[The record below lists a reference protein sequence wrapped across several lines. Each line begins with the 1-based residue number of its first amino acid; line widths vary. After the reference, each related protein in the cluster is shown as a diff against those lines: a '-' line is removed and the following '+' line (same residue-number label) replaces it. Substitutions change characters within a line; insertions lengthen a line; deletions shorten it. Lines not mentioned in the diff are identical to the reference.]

1 MLLLALG
8 QPDFDLGKAPFG
20 EIDAERDDRQ
30 PLLLGLNQELI
41 DLLAMEQEFPSTER
55 LMIRKV
61 AVAIRTDVAMVEK
74 DLSLSHAGITVLQ
87 VHAPISQGLDL
98 RALEHDARLE
108 LLFNEIVVVGFA
120 IRDHRF
126 FEAIFLFPHQASD
139 SHGQRRGAVKLHL
152 KHSTVL
158 RFTFHVLPLTV
169 SSC

>member
-1 MLLLALG
+1 MLFLALG
-8 QPDFDLGKAPFG
+8 QPDFNLGKAPFG

-41 DLLAMEQEFPSTER
+41 DLLAMEQEFPGTER

-74 DLSLSHAGITVLQ
+74 DLSLSHTGITVLQ

-126 FEAIFLFPHQASD
+126 FETVLLFPHQTSD
-139 SHGQRRGAVKLHL
+139 
-152 KHSTVL
+152 
-158 RFTFHVLPLTV
+158 FHIKK
-169 SSC
+169 

>member
-74 DLSLSHAGITVLQ
+74 DLSLSHTGITVLQ

-98 RALEHDARLE
+98 RALEHDARFE
-108 LLFNEIVVVGFA
+108 LFLYEIVVVGFA
-120 IRDHRF
+120 VGGDGF
-126 FEAIFLFPHQASD
+126 FTFLFLLLHHWAASPRK
-139 SHGQRRGAVKLHL
+139 SQRLQVQKSSG
-152 KHSTVL
+152 L
-158 RFTFHVLPLTV
+158 RRLLT
-169 SSC
+169 

>member
-30 PLLLGLNQELI
+30 PLLLGINQEFI
-41 DLLAMEQEFPSTER
+41 DLLAMEQEFPSAER

-61 AVAIRTDVAMVEK
+61 AVAIRTDVAMMEK
-74 DLSLSHAGITVLQ
+74 DLSLFHTGITVLQ

-126 FEAIFLFPHQASD
+126 FETVLLFPHRASD
-139 SHGQRRGAVKLHL
+139 
-152 KHSTVL
+152 
-158 RFTFHVLPLTV
+158 FHVQM
-169 SSC
+169 